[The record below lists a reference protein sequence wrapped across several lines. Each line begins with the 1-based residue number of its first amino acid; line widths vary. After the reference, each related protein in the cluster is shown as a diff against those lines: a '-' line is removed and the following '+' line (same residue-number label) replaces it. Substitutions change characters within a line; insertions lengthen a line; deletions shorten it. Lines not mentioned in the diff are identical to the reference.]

1 MPRCPAAAQGPG
13 PPPTSDPSLVP
24 LLGRPPSPWRP
35 PARPP
40 GEEAE
45 DEAERG
51 MSGSKSV
58 SPPGYAALTAAAP
71 ASRGSSEHRSAW
83 GAADS
88 RANGYPHTPGGSAC
102 GSTKKPGGAV
112 TPEQQQRL
120 ASRWRRGDDGEDPP
134 LSGDDPLAGGFGFS
148 FRSKSAWQERGGDD
162 CARGS
167 RRQRRGAAGG
177 GSTRAPPAGG
187 GGGSAAS
194 AAAAG
199 GTEVRPRSVELG
211 LEDRRGKGRAADE
224 LEAGAIEGDEGPG
237 DGGSLAGAG
246 AGPGAVLSL
255 GACCL
260 ALLQIF
266 RSKKF
271 PSDKLERLYQRYFFR
286 LNQSSLT
293 MLMAVLVLV
302 CLVMLAFH
310 AARPPLQVP
319 YLSVLAAAVG
329 AILVMAVLC
338 NRAAFHQDHM
348 GLACYALIAVVLV
361 VQVVG
366 LLLPQPRSASEG
378 IWWTVFFIYTIYTL
392 LPVRMRAAVL
402 SGVLLSALHLAIA
415 LHTNAQ
421 DQFLLK
427 QVRAH
432 LAAGTAL
439 WGQQARPPTLTLLKW
454 QKGQRHGC
462 VIGVVSPSPLTRSQ
476 PQHFHLKGVPCII
489 CNVPGAAATRTRP

>member
-13 PPPTSDPSLVP
+13 PPPTCDPSLVP

-40 GEEAE
+40 GEEE
-45 DEAERG
+45 EDDEAERG

-58 SPPGYAALTAAAP
+58 SPPGYAAQTAAAP

-88 RANGYPHTPGGSAC
+88 RANGYPHAPGGSAR

-112 TPEQQQRL
+112 TPQQQQRL
-120 ASRWRRGDDGEDPP
+120 AGRWRSDDDDPP

-162 CARGS
+162 CGRGS

-199 GTEVRPRSVELG
+199 GTEVRPLSVELG
-211 LEDRRGKGRAADE
+211 LEERRGKGRATDE
-224 LEAGAIEGDEGPG
+224 LEAGAIEGDEASG
-237 DGGSLAGAG
+237 DGGSSAGSG

-310 AARPPLQVP
+310 AARPPLQLP
-319 YLSVLAAAVG
+319 YLAVLAAAVG
-329 AILVMAVLC
+329 VILVMAVLC

-348 GLACYALIAVVLV
+348 GLACYALIAVVLA

-402 SGVLLSALHLAIA
+402 SGVLLSALHVAIA
-415 LHTNAQ
+415 LRTNAQ

-427 QVRAH
+427 QVGAH
-432 LAAGTAL
+432 LATGTGL
-439 WGQQARPPTLTLLKW
+439 RGLQGYRQTSTLLFLKW
-454 QKGQRHGC
+454 
-462 VIGVVSPSPLTRSQ
+462 
-476 PQHFHLKGVPCII
+476 
-489 CNVPGAAATRTRP
+489 